1 MDFFHLPDAELK
13 SADDFISHVSSNFS
27 MSKDEWRRKFCD
39 ACVGGQVDSVVFK
52 GVLDIFRYDCFS
64 ADRFRM
70 KKAKMLFLTKLFE
83 FLIAGDSG
91 IQNLGRK
98 LKEYDYSARCSL
110 VWTINYFAY
119 RCRTCGISP
128 SMSLCSSCFMA
139 GNHVG
144 HDFNKFKSLAGG
156 ACDCGDS
163 NVMLPSGYCRYHG
176 PDKVHNRPS
185 PPEELVAPLRSLLP
199 RFLPALLYWFW
210 ELCSSTDPTTLT
222 DEVAPALF
230 VLHVLHACGWVTQK
244 MIADVLIDRTV
255 FEQLKIDC
263 ENELAYKDYV
273 LSVGTNPGFHLPV
286 CIAKQ
291 DLAHRHLLDAFIYC
305 TIKLRFPESL
315 VTFLIGLLAVEE
327 FKEEFVQ
334 SYLNHYTRIA
344 STVMISART
353 RMVTDWSLQ
362 MNNRIVHIS
371 VQLFS
376 GEGLALR
383 MVRERHLHLLLVHC
397 LLNMCE
403 CCRTRLDDHSNMVV
417 NCEGPL
423 IQNNVF
429 WPFVSDLSNLVSHKS
444 IVDVFVTDPEFLNAW
459 TKVLRYMQFMNC
471 FVLKEGDHIEYETMA
486 FYHAFTMEIEIS
498 ANPMWNIWQH
508 YRHPSERER
517 CLSYANACL
526 SSLANLLGGLGRLVS
541 PTIQPN
547 HPSRSPLSLHL
558 PLMRHA
564 SCFLSLSVVQHGMD
578 LRQLLAE
585 YLTPKPFL
593 LWRFMDELAN
603 TLLGCHEVIV
613 GYWIRNGQALRQSI
627 THYMQSQF
635 CYSFIDLDIFAF
647 QVCATLLPPAYV
659 LNTLLDP
666 TRLLRG
672 IHFYDEL
679 LSLVAPAEP
688 RAMDRKPMALE
699 AWLTNLCWILD
710 LRNNICLTE
719 DELVKKELLCVL
731 SPEPRKRSD
740 LASLIPER
748 CGINGS
754 NKNIDA
760 MLKKVATYSGPSCDE
775 ASGSLISGHYYL
787 RPSLWHTDF
796 DPIFYSLRVTS
807 RRETSIAMDK
817 YREHCR
823 QRHGISNPSSLWPPY
838 RTPKPLPPNFLGLD
852 HILHSRH
859 LHFLIFIQLCL
870 YVYGDPLMTEESLG
884 LIIHLLD
891 RALNTPCRRDI
902 KGQKCSVLVRPE
914 LMQVDQPEQPTDQY
928 MRAKADDELM
938 ECADSLNDMLDDD
951 QISDVLTGPMRTS
964 DYDSDDEHDS
974 ALDALMRLVRDEMKD
989 SCNPSTSVS
998 EGPSAF
1004 RPTATSKKSF
1014 LPRWDPSLFKC
1025 PYPPRSSLQDNLGCW
1040 LIVEQFPSP
1049 HISLA
1054 PTVLA
1059 TQMQR
1064 SPNVEPVI
1072 SVIPSVSSSITDSNS
1087 GVLVDNILTLLIKAH
1102 ARLYWNRVS
1111 GSSDAVPKILIGN
1124 SFTDPNTLAP
1134 TPSGITGPSITDDI
1148 VILDQVQVNNFL
1160 FNLSHSP
1167 EEDEADGVN
1176 GKTLPS
1182 TSAHPRCTAVLG
1194 GHNNAM
1200 QVAAVFGSSNN
1211 MASGEEEARQSAVRL
1226 TRSNLTAENLA
1237 KLAPELRYFAAGP
1250 PAYLTADEKPPP
1262 PKPNTM
1268 EPSTLDFTDVCFAEL
1283 ERRQLE
1289 EEHRCADFGDGAFW
1303 IERLLDKIARISQGN
1318 DAAIRLYLTR
1328 ARRPFDPTVRV
1339 LRLQPMDS
1347 FSSSTKNDINDEAV
1361 GPLAAIIGSVE
1372 SDASLLKTAVS
1383 INDSKAS
1390 VPPSS
1395 PSQTTPTPGAVTATR
1410 EERKTAA
1417 LERRHRLMQQMA
1429 SKQRAFAQAH
1439 LKEMELIS
1447 QPTDQSQAVMDN
1459 AEKTYECVICQ
1470 TSGTVATDDLVLLD
1484 MMCESGTSLHIRET
1498 PLLPELHSNHQL
1510 QASGLSAERLL
1521 GPDSSWLVPT
1531 RPPDNL
1537 AEPMSGLLPSTRSD
1551 LPPASS
1557 SSQAPTGTVG
1567 VSVLSTTFE
1576 PDGSTQN
1583 PWQQS
1588 ISPAGALGAMSTATC
1603 TAPPCYVEARR
1614 WWGLALPTVIGKNLP
1629 LLRPGLILQ
1638 TCGHVVHRECFQRYR
1653 SQSATRT
1660 RFSGSRTWIS
1670 CPLCRRDVHHLLPL
1684 VSAPRIDKDKLLNS
1698 RTPDEHISTLENIW
1712 EDLNGAEDETT
1723 VQRRTLMSQ
1732 LLGERFE
1739 ATILLRSQLE
1749 CELSVLMSC
1758 PSQYSIVSRRCSWR
1772 EFLSYLRQIYRRS
1785 TDVQAVLRSLTST
1798 TVPHLNGSESGLPPV
1813 PIFALCQDPADILLT
1828 LLPHVWPREDMF
1840 LTLVAATFSL
1850 AYIRALISALL
1861 NTSGLSKASDVSFE
1875 AQLTTAE
1882 VFASKVSLLIVAEH
1896 GQHVLQHLRTIQS
1909 VIASEDR
1916 DANEVNESVKR
1927 QSVLWDA
1934 ARLPEV
1940 GGSVS
1945 TVDQTQFELHLVLR
1959 MLPFLRLAGLCR
1971 ARWQSIDD
1979 DQKPQDRRSSHLLPT
1994 GLPFVNQ
2001 LSTHLDAPTCSY
2013 ALLVVLEYLIVPH
2026 LCPQQRLLEF
2036 SDLCRLLTLDC
2047 GDTAVISVPVVAE
2060 LAASRSGLTVPT
2072 TSSPLYTLMDRWFG
2086 QFSGP
2091 LDSNALTEVSS
2102 PTELV
2107 RTSGIETVKPV
2118 ILTNTCRPANRY
2130 LVWARNLRAT
2140 VEIGR
2145 QLYSPRLIRTPYCF
2159 DVLFNAL
2166 HLVNCDAVQHRFQE
2180 NALCLICGRLLC
2192 TLCTNL
2198 STVMVEHAYSCEGF
2212 AGVVLEVNTSIVY
2225 VSLGPNFCDWGSV
2238 YLDAYGEE
2246 DLELNQWRRSCREH
2260 FHTRF
2265 AVHILL
2271 SHAIRKQR
2279 GIWSHWDKPECS
2291 FLADTHAKDPVA
2303 VLRCHAC
2310 TYMRASNLSFH
2321 IIDTVTLTLRL
2332 PSGFCVAY
2340 LRFSVTRP
2348 LC

>member
-1 MDFFHLPDAELK
+1 
-13 SADDFISHVSSNFS
+13 
-27 MSKDEWRRKFCD
+27 
-39 ACVGGQVDSVVFK
+39 
-52 GVLDIFRYDCFS
+52 
-64 ADRFRM
+64 
-70 KKAKMLFLTKLFE
+70 
-83 FLIAGDSG
+83 
-91 IQNLGRK
+91 
-98 LKEYDYSARCSL
+98 
-110 VWTINYFAY
+110 
-119 RCRTCGISP
+119 
-128 SMSLCSSCFMA
+128 MA

-273 LSVGTNPGFHLPV
+273 LSVGTNPGFHLPA

-327 FKEEFVQ
+327 FK
-334 SYLNHYTRIA
+334 
-344 STVMISART
+344 
-353 RMVTDWSLQ
+353 
-362 MNNRIVHIS
+362 
-371 VQLFS
+371 
-376 GEGLALR
+376 
-383 MVRERHLHLLLVHC
+383 
-397 LLNMCE
+397 
-403 CCRTRLDDHSNMVV
+403 RLDDHSNMVV

-603 TLLGCHEVIV
+603 TL
-613 GYWIRNGQALRQSI
+613 
-627 THYMQSQF
+627 
-635 CYSFIDLDIFAF
+635 
-647 QVCATLLPPAYV
+647 VCATLLPPAYV

-688 RAMDRKPMALE
+688 RAMDR
-699 AWLTNLCWILD
+699 
-710 LRNNICLTE
+710 LTE

-731 SPEPRKRSD
+731 TPEPRKRSD

-823 QRHGISNPSSLWPPY
+823 QRHGVSNPSSLWPPY

-859 LHFLIFIQLCL
+859 LHFLLFIQLCL
-870 YVYGDPLMTEESLG
+870 YVYGDPLVTEESLG

-891 RALNTPCRRDI
+891 RALNTPCRRDL
-902 KGQKCSVLVRPE
+902 KGQKCSVPVRPE
-914 LMQVDQPEQPTDQY
+914 LMQVDQPEQQTDQY

-938 ECADSLNDMLDDD
+938 ECADSLHDMLDDD
-951 QISDVLTGPMRTS
+951 QISDVLAGPMRTS

-974 ALDALMRLVRDEMKD
+974 ALDALMRLVRDEMKE
-989 SCNPSTSVS
+989 SCSPSTSVS

-1059 TQMQR
+1059 TQLKR

-1072 SVIPSVSSSITDSNS
+1072 SVIPSVSSSITDNNS
-1087 GVLVDNILTLLIKAH
+1087 GILASVSPFRFYPPHNSVLVDNILTLLIKAH
-1102 ARLYWNRVS
+1102 ARLYWSRVS

-1124 SFTDPNTLAP
+1124 SFVDPNTLAP
-1134 TPSGITGPSITDDI
+1134 TPSGTTGPSITDDI

-1167 EEDEADGVN
+1167 EEDEADVVN
-1176 GKTLPS
+1176 GKTLPT

-1194 GHNNAM
+1194 GHNNVM
-1200 QVAAVFGSSNN
+1200 QVTAVFGSSNN

-1262 PKPNTM
+1262 KPNTM
-1268 EPSTLDFTDVCFAEL
+1268 ESSTLAPGETGLPCPDFNDVCFAEF
-1283 ERRQLE
+1283 EKRQLE
-1289 EEHRCADFGDGAFW
+1289 EEHQCADFGDGAFW

-1347 FSSSTKNDINDEAV
+1347 FSSSTKNDIHDETV
-1361 GPLAAIIGSVE
+1361 GPLTAAIISAE
-1372 SDASLLKTAVS
+1372 SDASLLKTTVS

-1395 PSQTTPTPGAVTATR
+1395 PSRTTPTPGAVTATR

-1459 AEKTYECVICQ
+1459 AAKTYECVICQ

-1537 AEPMSGLLPSTRSD
+1537 AEPMSGLLSSTRSD

-1588 ISPAGALGAMSTATC
+1588 ISPAGTPSLQISTSVPPSPSPSHWLPSVVGPTTLQSPAPPASTGVGALGAMSTATC

-1614 WWGLALPTVIGKNLP
+1614 WWSLALPAVIGKNLP

-1653 SQSATRT
+1653 SQ
-1660 RFSGSRTWIS
+1660 
-1670 CPLCRRDVHHLLPL
+1670 
-1684 VSAPRIDKDKLLNS
+1684 LN
-1698 RTPDEHISTLENIW
+1698 LEAEGRSIW

-1732 LLGERFE
+1732 LLGEQFE
-1739 ATILLRSQLE
+1739 ATILLR
-1749 CELSVLMSC
+1749 
-1758 PSQYSIVSRRCSWR
+1758 
-1772 EFLSYLRQIYRRS
+1772 
-1785 TDVQAVLRSLTST
+1785 
-1798 TVPHLNGSESGLPPV
+1798 PPV

-1861 NTSGLSKASDVSFE
+1861 NTSGLANTSDVSFE

-1882 VFASKVSLLIVAEH
+1882 VFASKLSSPVAEH
-1896 GQHVLQHLRTIQS
+1896 GQHILRHMRSIQS
-1909 VIASEDR
+1909 LIASEDR

-1927 QSVLWDA
+1927 QFVLRNA

-1940 GGSVS
+1940 GGSVI
-1945 TVDQTQFELHLVLR
+1945 TLDQAQFELHVVLR

-1979 DQKPQDRRSSHLLPT
+1979 DQKPHDRRSSQLLPT

-2001 LSTHLDAPTCSY
+2001 LSTHLGEAPGS
-2013 ALLVVLEYLIVPH
+2013 
-2026 LCPQQRLLEF
+2026 PQSSTAATTPPYPQISAEQRLLEF

-2047 GDTAVISVPVVAE
+2047 GDTAVISVSVVAE
-2060 LAASRSGLTVPT
+2060 LASSRSGLTLPT
-2072 TSSPLYTLMDRWFG
+2072 TSNPLYILMDRWFG

-2091 LDSNALTEVSS
+2091 LDSDVLTEVSS

-2107 RTSGIETVKPV
+2107 RTSGIEMLKPV
-2118 ILTNTCRPANRY
+2118 IVTSTCRTANRN
-2130 LVWARNLRAT
+2130 LVWARNLR
-2140 VEIGR
+2140 
-2145 QLYSPRLIRTPYCF
+2145 
-2159 DVLFNAL
+2159 
-2166 HLVNCDAVQHRFQE
+2166 
-2180 NALCLICGRLLC
+2180 
-2192 TLCTNL
+2192 
-2198 STVMVEHAYSCEGF
+2198 HAYSCEGF

-2246 DLELNQWRRSCREH
+2246 DLEL
-2260 FHTRF
+2260 
-2265 AVHILL
+2265 
-2271 SHAIRKQR
+2271 
-2279 GIWSHWDKPECS
+2279 
-2291 FLADTHAKDPVA
+2291 
-2303 VLRCHAC
+2303 
-2310 TYMRASNLSFH
+2310 
-2321 IIDTVTLTLRL
+2321 
-2332 PSGFCVAY
+2332 
-2340 LRFSVTRP
+2340 
-2348 LC
+2348 